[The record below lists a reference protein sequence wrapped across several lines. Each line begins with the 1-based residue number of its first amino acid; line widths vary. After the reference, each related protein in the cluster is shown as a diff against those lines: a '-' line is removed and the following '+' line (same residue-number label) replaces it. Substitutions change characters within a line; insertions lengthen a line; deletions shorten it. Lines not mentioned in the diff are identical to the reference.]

1 MTIWAQESVLRTCVC
16 TRTVHL
22 LHTFVLYK
30 LYTFRRYRY
39 IYILLHTCILSLKL
53 CIYIVSIF
61 LSYFVIAFKA
71 QSSLHSSLLFTRLS
85 SSFTHFVHH
94 SHHHLDHYLFFQQ
107 CSCPPFINNFHHHGC

>member
-30 LYTFRRYRY
+30 LYLRY
-39 IYILLHTCILSLKL
+39 IDTYIFFYIHVFSLSNYA
-53 CIYIVSIF
+53 YIVSIY